1 MKIAF
6 VYDMVYPFKI
16 GGVEKRI
23 WELSRRLS
31 ARGHEVHVFGLK
43 MWTGP
48 PDILQEG
55 VHLHGVCRPMPFHT
69 GESGR
74 RTIFPALWL
83 SLFLF
88 LPLLRKGRFDVVDC
102 QNFPYF
108 PCFSARLV
116 AALRRSLFIV
126 TWHEVWGRY
135 WLQYMGRA
143 GSVGI
148 FIERLV
154 KSLTRCH
161 VAVSPTTKAMLLEL
175 GIEEPVAVVPN
186 GVDLERIQ
194 KVPPSLERSDVICI
208 ARLIPDKHV
217 DVLIGAVALLKE
229 STPSIRC
236 TIVGRGPEEERLKAQ
251 VSLSGLDKNIRF
263 TGFVR
268 DQDDIL
274 ALLKASRV
282 CVLPSTREGFGMVAL
297 EALACGVPVVT
308 ADHPGNAIRDLAEIG
323 RVRAVPLNSKDF
335 AVAIRET
342 LQSHSSPPVP
352 DLEGAWDWDAVS
364 GRWLGMAEEFLQ
376 ISKAHLA
383 KGSL

>member
-6 VYDMVYPFKI
+6 VYDMIYPFKI

-23 WELSRRLS
+23 WEISKRLS
-31 ARGHEVHVFGLK
+31 AGGHDVHVFGLK
-43 MWTGP
+43 MWDGP

-83 SLFLF
+83 SFFLF
-88 LPLLRKGRFDVVDC
+88 LPLLRKMRFDVIDC
-102 QNFPYF
+102 QNFPYL
-108 PCFSARLV
+108 PCFPSALV
-116 AALRRSLFIV
+116 SALRKSLFLV

-135 WLQYMGRA
+135 WLQYMGSA

-154 KSLTRCH
+154 KSLTRYH
-161 VAVSPTTKAMLLEL
+161 VAVSPTTKAMLLDL
-175 GIEEPVAVVPN
+175 GVEEPVAIVPN
-186 GVDLERIQ
+186 GVDIE
-194 KVPPSLERSDVICI
+194 KVRKVRPSPEGSDLICI

-229 STPSIRC
+229 SIPSIRC

-251 VSLSGLDKNIRF
+251 VSSSGLDKNIRF

-268 DQDDIL
+268 DQDEIL
-274 ALLKASRV
+274 ALLKASRL

-297 EALACGVPVVT
+297 EALACGVPVLT

-323 RVRAVPLNSKDF
+323 GVRAVPLTEKDF
-335 AVAIRET
+335 AVEIREI
-342 LQSHSSPPVP
+342 LESRSPPLIP
-352 DLEGAWDWDAVS
+352 DIEGAWDWDAVS
-364 GRWLGMAEEFLQ
+364 GLWLRMVEEFSR
-376 ISKAHLA
+376 ISEERAA

>member
-6 VYDMVYPFKI
+6 VYDMVYPFRI
-16 GGVEKRI
+16 GGVEKRV
-23 WELSRRLS
+23 WEISRRLS

-43 MWTGP
+43 MWEGP

-88 LPLLRKGRFDVVDC
+88 LPLLRKGRFDVIDC

-108 PCFSARLV
+108 PCFPAGVV
-116 AALRRSLFIV
+116 AALRKSLFLV

-135 WLQYMGRA
+135 WFYYMGRA

-154 KSLTRCH
+154 KNLTRCH
-161 VAVSPTTKAMLLEL
+161 IAVSPTTKAMLLDL
-175 GIEEPVAVVPN
+175 GVEEPVAVVPN
-186 GVDLERIQ
+186 GVDFERIR
-194 KVPPSLERSDVICI
+194 KVPPSSEQSDIICI

-217 DVLIGAVALLKE
+217 DVLIGAVALLKA
-229 STPSIRC
+229 SIPEICC
-236 TIVGRGPEEERLKAQ
+236 TIVGRGPEEERLNAQ

-263 TGFVR
+263 TGFVK

-274 ALLKASRV
+274 ALLKASRA

-297 EALACGVPVVT
+297 EALACGIPVVT
-308 ADHPGNAIRDLAEIG
+308 ADHPGNAIRDLAEMG
-323 RVRAVPLNSKDF
+323 GVRAVPLTAQDF
-335 AVAIRET
+335 AVAIQET
-342 LQSHSSPPVP
+342 LQSPLSTVVP
-352 DLEGAWDWDAVS
+352 SLEGAWDWNSVT
-364 GRWLGMAEEFLQ
+364 GKWLGMAEEFLR
-376 ISKAHLA
+376 ISEEHAA

>member
-1 MKIAF
+1 MNIAF
-6 VYDMVYPFKI
+6 VYDMVYPFRI

-43 MWTGP
+43 MWEGP

-55 VHLHGVCRPMPFHT
+55 VHLHGVCRPLPFHT
-69 GESGR
+69 GRSGR

-88 LPLLRKGRFDVVDC
+88 LPLLRKGRFDVIDC

-108 PCFSARLV
+108 PSFPAGLV
-116 AALRRSLFIV
+116 AALRRSLLIL

-135 WLQYMGRA
+135 WLHYMGRT
-143 GSVGI
+143 GLVGI

-154 KSLTRCH
+154 KNLTRCH
-161 VAVSPTTKAMLLEL
+161 VAVSPTTKAMLLDL
-175 GIEEPVAVVPN
+175 GVEEPVAIVPN
-186 GVDLERIQ
+186 GVDLERIR
-194 KVPPSLERSDVICI
+194 KIPPSSECSDVICI

-217 DVLIGAVALLKE
+217 DVLIGAVALLKVSIPE
-229 STPSIRC
+229 IRC
-236 TIVGRGPEEERLKAQ
+236 TIVGRGPDEERLKAQ
-251 VSLSGLDKNIRF
+251 VSLSGLDKNVRF
-263 TGFVR
+263 TGFVK

-274 ALLKASRV
+274 ALLKASRL

-308 ADHPGNAIRDLAEIG
+308 ADHPGNAIRDLAAMG
-323 RVRAVPLNSKDF
+323 GVRAVPLTGEDF
-335 AVAIRET
+335 AGAIRET
-342 LQSHSSPPVP
+342 LQSRSPPVVP
-352 DLEGAWDWDAVS
+352 DLEGAWDWDAVT
-364 GRWLGMAEEFLQ
+364 GQWLGMAEDFLR
-376 ISKAHLA
+376 ISREHAA

>member
-6 VYDMVYPFKI
+6 VYDMVYPFRI
-16 GGVEKRI
+16 GGVEKRV
-23 WELSRRLS
+23 WEISRRLS

-43 MWTGP
+43 MWEGP
-48 PDILQEG
+48 PDTFREG
-55 VHLHGVCRPMPFHT
+55 VYLHGVCRPMPFHT

-88 LPLLRKGRFDVVDC
+88 LPLLRKGRFDVIDC

-108 PCFSARLV
+108 PCFPAGVV
-116 AALRRSLFIV
+116 AALRKSLFLV

-135 WLQYMGRA
+135 WFYYMGRA

-154 KSLTRCH
+154 KNLTRCH
-161 VAVSPTTKAMLLEL
+161 IAVSPTTKAMLLDL
-175 GIEEPVAVVPN
+175 GVEEPVAVVPN
-186 GVDLERIQ
+186 GVDFERIR
-194 KVPPSLERSDVICI
+194 KVPPSSEQSDIICI

-217 DVLIGAVALLKE
+217 DVLIGAVALLKA
-229 STPSIRC
+229 SIPEICC
-236 TIVGRGPEEERLKAQ
+236 TIVGRGPEEERLNAQ

-263 TGFVR
+263 TGFVK

-274 ALLKASRV
+274 ALLKASRA

-297 EALACGVPVVT
+297 EALACGIPVVT
-308 ADHPGNAIRDLAEIG
+308 ADHPGNAIRDLAEMG
-323 RVRAVPLNSKDF
+323 GVRAVPLTAQDF
-335 AVAIRET
+335 AVAIQET
-342 LQSHSSPPVP
+342 LQSPLSTFVP
-352 DLEGAWDWDAVS
+352 SLEGAWDWDAVTEQ
-364 GRWLGMAEEFLQ
+364 WLGMAEEFLR
-376 ISKAHLA
+376 ISKEHAA